1 MDQQVQHTFIQL
13 IQKKNC
19 WIQIYS
25 NLKILKVLHGR
36 CSEKNP
42 QMLPEQF
49 QFIVYLMV
57 EITYIQLMVVKKVL
71 QYWLDI
77 PLKELLVLYI
87 HNLDQIELKF
97 LDFID
102 LQELVY
108 LVRFQENIFIPQIQ
122 MKYRHYLHL
131 VM

>member
-1 MDQQVQHTFIQL
+1 
-13 IQKKNC
+13 
-19 WIQIYS
+19 
-25 NLKILKVLHGR
+25 
-36 CSEKNP
+36 
-42 QMLPEQF
+42 MLPEQF
-49 QFIVYLMV
+49 QFIVYLLV

-87 HNLDQIELKF
+87 HNQDQIELKF

-108 LVRFQENIFIPQIQ
+108 LVRFQENIFILQIQ
-122 MKYRHYLHL
+122 MKYQHYLHL

>member
-1 MDQQVQHTFIQL
+1 
-13 IQKKNC
+13 
-19 WIQIYS
+19 
-25 NLKILKVLHGR
+25 
-36 CSEKNP
+36 
-42 QMLPEQF
+42 MLPKQF
-49 QFIVYLMV
+49 QCIVYLMV

-77 PLKELLVLYI
+77 PSKELLVLYI

-108 LVRFQENIFIPQIQ
+108 LVRFQENIFILQIQ
-122 MKYRHYLHL
+122 MKYQHYPHL